1 MCPSSVRV
9 SRQEPQADRRNAS
22 SPRENPSL
30 RASRG
35 RQPSSGARARCTASC
50 RLPPRSTASL
60 PPVGKRVRLSP
71 TRGSFECRLAVLRRA
86 RSGLSKSALSTFR
99 DINCRNARL
108 CAARGSKTSGS
119 TSSPSGKAGQQQRDR
134 TSIPS
139 PCSSYPI
146 GDNLSDVAACTGAQ
160 KGPAQ
165 RQCGSFRPA
174 LRTGGGRNEA
184 RSSRARDSERA
195 VAVHGDGIG
204 AKARRDPQK
213 STILTVRRACRC
225 SRNRRSQPTGR

>member
-1 MCPSSVRV
+1 M
-9 SRQEPQADRRNAS
+9 
-22 SPRENPSL
+22 
-30 RASRG
+30 G
-35 RQPSSGARARCTASC
+35 
-50 RLPPRSTASL
+50 
-60 PPVGKRVRLSP
+60 
-71 TRGSFECRLAVLRRA
+71 A
-86 RSGLSKSALSTFR
+86 RSGLSRSAFSTFR

-108 CAARGSKTSGS
+108 CAARASKTSGS
-119 TSSPSGKAGQQQRDR
+119 TSSLFRQGGPATTRSNVD
-134 TSIPS
+134 TE

-165 RQCGSFRPA
+165 QQCGSFRPA